1 MANIMNHGASS
12 IQGDFSESNSMKDD
26 REEFHGELDL
36 SLDLSLGRSIGKPKE
51 NRDKEKE
58 RPSLRKYPSENLQPC
73 LRKFALGNFHAS
85 VDKDGDDS
93 RDNGGIGIELSSG
106 RCLESWKNFQKDNKP
121 ASAPLLSRS
130 LSSAAIF
137 KETVPL
143 AIPHTGS
150 TTVKAAAWP
159 QSFNIVENEET
170 HKRILRTCSGGFV
183 PPATT
188 SVLHRQ
194 PSLDVL
200 FPDAKQDGVQSRM
213 QKEFLEKMKKREL
226 HAIRRQEA
234 KKKRGEK
241 QQKKARR
248 DEGKSYTQ
256 NRASL
261 LCPVSSST
269 IPSISA
275 IGNKWV
281 FNPDICIPHTN
292 QTQIDPK
299 DGGRDLLEAQR
310 SLQRDKDRVAKEIEP
325 RSDKE
330 KKAKKKEGGGSMD
343 PLPYDLGMETGIPS
357 KIGIADPNE
366 SSKCMDKQANGTTKS
381 NSPMTGGCA
390 TGEESKGPSQNEHKS
405 SGHNAGEVEA
415 TSLKSHPVYGET
427 PGVPPAPAVSVPP
440 MPYPFQM
447 PATNAQCMAMPVP
460 FSFPYMMPFYASS
473 TQTTGSEPSKCNGTS
488 VSNVVQ
494 PVSAHGFP
502 PIQAP
507 VPGTPPNWQQMPQ
520 AKVTVTPMP
529 GSVQVS
535 HVSRTSSG
543 RILGIPEQDNRS
555 SEGASSNDTNSQ
567 SSKSTEASYLSFQS
581 LSRVPSVNKAQGQI
595 LSFSE
600 GSTSNKLEP
609 AQCKQTV
616 EKVSCTTAKSASEM
630 PPIATSQERP
640 TEACCKT
647 SSPFVSDSNDSNQ
660 RSCINDTSAHSL
672 EGQTKQ
678 RTKNSINDT
687 LAQDSRSNLKSETTS
702 SQLTGDNASLPTWHW
717 VTTTGVGPNGIT
729 ISGILSSYSSSHVRI
744 VCICHG
750 TQMSP
755 AEFVQHAGSI
765 DVSNPERSIV
775 VNPIPV
781 KIAATLA
788 RG

>member
-1 MANIMNHGASS
+1 MNHGASS
-12 IQGDFSESNSMKDD
+12 IEGDFSDSNSMKDV

-106 RCLESWKNFQKDNKP
+106 RYLESWKNFQKDNKP
-121 ASAPLLSRS
+121 ASTPLLSRS
-130 LSSAAIF
+130 LSGAAIF

-143 AIPHTGS
+143 AIPCTGS
-150 TTVKAAAWP
+150 TTVKASAWP
-159 QSFNIVENEET
+159 QPFNIVENGET

-200 FPDAKQDGVQSRM
+200 FPDGKQDGVQSRM
-213 QKEFLEKMKKREL
+213 QKEILEKMKKREL

-261 LCPVSSST
+261 LFPVSSST

-275 IGNKWV
+275 MGNKWV
-281 FNPDICIPHTN
+281 FNPDISIPHTN

-299 DGGRDLLEAQR
+299 DVRRDLLEAQR
-310 SLQRDKDRVAKEIEP
+310 SLQRAKDRVAKEIEP

-357 KIGIADPNE
+357 KIGIADPDE
-366 SSKCMDKQANGTTKS
+366 SIKCMDKQANGTTKS
-381 NSPMTGGCA
+381 N
-390 TGEESKGPSQNEHKS
+390 GEESKGPSQNEHKS

-415 TSLKSHPVYGET
+415 TSLRSHPAYGET
-427 PGVPPAPAVSVPP
+427 PGVHPAPAVSIPP

-447 PATNAQCMAMPVP
+447 PATNGQCMPLPVA
-460 FSFPYMMPFYASS
+460 FSYPYMMSFYASS
-473 TQTTGSEPSKCNGTS
+473 TQTTGSEPLKCNGTS

-502 PIQAP
+502 RIQAS

-520 AKVTVTPMP
+520 AKVVTVTPMP

-543 RILGIPEQDNRS
+543 KILAIPEQDNRS
-555 SEGASSNDTNSQ
+555 SEGASSNDTKSQ
-567 SSKSTEASYLSFQS
+567 SSKSTEASYKSFQS
-581 LSRVPSVNKAQGQI
+581 LSRFPSVNKAQGQT

-600 GSTSNKLEP
+600 GSTSNKFEP
-609 AQCKQTV
+609 AHCKQTV
-616 EKVSCTTAKSASEM
+616 EKAPCTTAKLTSEM
-630 PPIATSQERP
+630 PPIATSQERS

-647 SSPFVSDSNDSNQ
+647 SSPFASESNDNNQ
-660 RSCINDTSAHSL
+660 HSCINDTSSHSL

-678 RTKNSINDT
+678 RTKKSINDT
-687 LAQDSRSNLKSETTS
+687 LAQDNSSSLKSETTS

-775 VNPIPV
+775 VNPTPV

>member
-1 MANIMNHGASS
+1 MNHGASS
-12 IQGDFSESNSMKDD
+12 IEGDFSDSNSMKDV

-106 RCLESWKNFQKDNKP
+106 RYLESWKNFQKDNKP
-121 ASAPLLSRS
+121 ASTPLLSRS

-150 TTVKAAAWP
+150 TTVKASAWP
-159 QSFNIVENEET
+159 QPFNIVENGET

-200 FPDAKQDGVQSRM
+200 FPDGKQDGVQSRM
-213 QKEFLEKMKKREL
+213 QKEILEKMKKREL

-261 LCPVSSST
+261 LFPVSSST

-275 IGNKWV
+275 MGNKWV
-281 FNPDICIPHTN
+281 FNPDISIPHTN

-299 DGGRDLLEAQR
+299 DVRRDLLEAQR
-310 SLQRDKDRVAKEIEP
+310 SLQRAKDRVAKEIEP

-357 KIGIADPNE
+357 KIGIADPDE
-366 SSKCMDKQANGTTKS
+366 SIKCMDKQANGTTKS
-381 NSPMTGGCA
+381 N
-390 TGEESKGPSQNEHKS
+390 GEESKGPSQNEHKS

-415 TSLKSHPVYGET
+415 TSLRSHPAYGET
-427 PGVPPAPAVSVPP
+427 PGVHPAPAVSVPP

-447 PATNAQCMAMPVP
+447 PATNGQCMPLPVA
-460 FSFPYMMPFYASS
+460 FSYPYMMSFYASS
-473 TQTTGSEPSKCNGTS
+473 TQTTGSEPLKCNGTS

-502 PIQAP
+502 RIQAS

-520 AKVTVTPMP
+520 AKVVTVTPMP

-543 RILGIPEQDNRS
+543 KILAIPEQDNRS
-555 SEGASSNDTNSQ
+555 SEGASSNDTKSQ
-567 SSKSTEASYLSFQS
+567 SSKSTEASYKSFQS
-581 LSRVPSVNKAQGQI
+581 LSRFPSVNKAQGQT

-600 GSTSNKLEP
+600 GSTSNKFEP
-609 AQCKQTV
+609 AHCKQTV
-616 EKVSCTTAKSASEM
+616 EKAPCTTAKLTSEM
-630 PPIATSQERP
+630 PPIATSQERS

-647 SSPFVSDSNDSNQ
+647 SSPFASESNDNNQ
-660 RSCINDTSAHSL
+660 HSCINDTSSHSL

-678 RTKNSINDT
+678 RTKKSINDT
-687 LAQDSRSNLKSETTS
+687 LAQDNSSSLKSETTS

-775 VNPIPV
+775 VNPTPV

>member
-1 MANIMNHGASS
+1 MANTMNHGVAS
-12 IQGDFSESNSMKDD
+12 IERDFSQSNSMKDG
-26 REEFHGELDL
+26 REELHAELDL
-36 SLDLSLGRSIGKPKE
+36 SLDLSLGGSIGKPKD
-51 NRDKEKE
+51 NRDNEKE

-73 LRKFALGNFHAS
+73 LRKFAAGNFHGL
-85 VDKDGDDS
+85 VDKERDDS

-106 RCLESWKNFQKDNKP
+106 RCLEIWKNLQKDNKP
-121 ASAPLLSRS
+121 ASAPPLSRS
-130 LSSAAIF
+130 LSSAATF
-137 KETVPL
+137 KEMVPL

-150 TTVKAAAWP
+150 TTVKAAGWP
-159 QSFNIVENEET
+159 QPFHIVQTGET
-170 HKRILRTCSGGFV
+170 HKRILRTCSGGLV

-200 FPDAKQDGVQSRM
+200 FPDRKQDGAQSIM
-213 QKEFLEKMKKREL
+213 QKEIFEQMKKREL
-226 HAIRRQEA
+226 HAMRRQEA
-234 KKKRGEK
+234 RKKRGEK

-261 LCPVSSST
+261 LFPVSSTS

-275 IGNKWV
+275 MGNKWV
-281 FNPDICIPHTN
+281 FNPETSIPPTN

-310 SLQRDKDRVAKEIEP
+310 SFQRGKDRAAKEIEP
-325 RSDKE
+325 RSEKE
-330 KKAKKKEGGGSMD
+330 NKLKKKEGRGSMD
-343 PLPYDLGMETGIPS
+343 PLPCDLGMETDTPS
-357 KIGIADPNE
+357 KIGFADPAE
-366 SSKCMDKQANGTTKS
+366 SSKCMDRQASDTTKS
-381 NSPMTGGCA
+381 NSPITGDCG
-390 TGEESKGPSQNEHKS
+390 TGEESKEPSQNEHKS
-405 SGHNAGEVEA
+405 SGRNVEEIEA
-415 TSLKSHPVYGET
+415 TSLKSHPAYGEI
-427 PGVPPAPAVSVPP
+427 PGAYPAPAFSVLP
-440 MPYPFQM
+440 MPYPCQM
-447 PATNAQCMAMPVP
+447 PAANAQCMPLPMP
-460 FSFPYMMPFYASS
+460 FSFPYMLPFWAPS
-473 TQTTGSEPSKCNGTS
+473 TQTTASEPSKCNGS
-488 VSNVVQ
+488 PVSNVIQ

-507 VPGTPPNWQQMPQ
+507 GPGTPPNWQQMPQ
-520 AKVTVTPMP
+520 AKVTVTTMP
-529 GSVQVS
+529 GSVQVP
-535 HVSRTSSG
+535 HASRTSSG
-543 RILGIPEQDNRS
+543 RILAIPEQDSRS
-555 SEGASSNDTNSQ
+555 SEGASCNETKSQ
-567 SSKSTEASYLSFQS
+567 SSKSTELSYKGFQS
-581 LSRVPSVNKAQGQI
+581 LSRVPSVNKGQGHI

-600 GSTSNKLEP
+600 GSTSSKLET

-616 EKVSCTTAKSASEM
+616 EKVPCTTARSASEM
-630 PPIATSQERP
+630 PPTAISQEKA
-640 TEACCKT
+640 TEARCKT
-647 SSPFVSDSNDSNQ
+647 SSPFVSDSNDNNQ
-660 RSCINDTSAHSL
+660 HSCINGSSAHSL

-678 RTKNSINDT
+678 ITIKSTHDT
-687 LAQDSRSNLKSETTS
+687 LAQDNSSNLKSGTTS
-702 SQLTGDNASLPTWHW
+702 SQLVGDNASIPNFHW

-729 ISGILSSYSSSHVRI
+729 ISGILSSYSSSQVKI

-781 KIAATLA
+781 KIAATSA

>member
-1 MANIMNHGASS
+1 MNHGASS
-12 IQGDFSESNSMKDD
+12 IEGDFSDSNSMKDV

-36 SLDLSLGRSIGKPKE
+36 SLDLSLGRSVGKPKE

-106 RCLESWKNFQKDNKP
+106 RYLESWKNFQKDNKP
-121 ASAPLLSRS
+121 ASTPLLSRS
-130 LSSAAIF
+130 LSGAAIF
-137 KETVPL
+137 KETMPL
-143 AIPHTGS
+143 AIPRTGS
-150 TTVKAAAWP
+150 TTVKASAWP
-159 QSFNIVENEET
+159 QPFNIVENGET

-200 FPDAKQDGVQSRM
+200 FPDGKQDGVQSRM
-213 QKEFLEKMKKREL
+213 QKEILEKMKKREL

-256 NRASL
+256 SRASL
-261 LCPVSSST
+261 LFPVSSST

-275 IGNKWV
+275 MGNKWV
-281 FNPDICIPHTN
+281 FNPDISIPHTN

-299 DGGRDLLEAQR
+299 DVRRDLLEAQR
-310 SLQRDKDRVAKEIEP
+310 TLQRAKDRVAKEIEP

-357 KIGIADPNE
+357 KIGIADPDE
-366 SSKCMDKQANGTTKS
+366 SIKCMDKQANGTTKS
-381 NSPMTGGCA
+381 N
-390 TGEESKGPSQNEHKS
+390 GEESKGPSQNEHKS

-415 TSLKSHPVYGET
+415 TSLRSHPAYGET
-427 PGVPPAPAVSVPP
+427 PGVHPAPAVSIPP

-447 PATNAQCMAMPVP
+447 PATNGQCMPLPVA
-460 FSFPYMMPFYASS
+460 FSYPYMMSFYASS
-473 TQTTGSEPSKCNGTS
+473 TQTTGSEPLKCNGTS

-502 PIQAP
+502 PIQAS

-520 AKVTVTPMP
+520 AKVVTVTPMP

-543 RILGIPEQDNRS
+543 RILAIPEQDNRS
-555 SEGASSNDTNSQ
+555 SEGASSNDTKSQ
-567 SSKSTEASYLSFQS
+567 SSKSTEASYKSFQS
-581 LSRVPSVNKAQGQI
+581 LSRFPSVNKAQGQT

-600 GSTSNKLEP
+600 GSTSNKFEP
-609 AQCKQTV
+609 AHCKQTV
-616 EKVSCTTAKSASEM
+616 EKAPCTTAKLTSEM
-630 PPIATSQERP
+630 PPIATSQERS

-647 SSPFVSDSNDSNQ
+647 SSPFASESNDNNQ
-660 RSCINDTSAHSL
+660 HSCINDTSSHSL

-678 RTKNSINDT
+678 RTKKSISDT
-687 LAQDSRSNLKSETTS
+687 LAQDNSSSLKSETTS

-781 KIAATLA
+781 KIAASLA

>member
-1 MANIMNHGASS
+1 MNHGASS
-12 IQGDFSESNSMKDD
+12 IEGDFSDSNSMKDV

-106 RCLESWKNFQKDNKP
+106 RYLESWKNFQKDNKP
-121 ASAPLLSRS
+121 ASTPLLSRS
-130 LSSAAIF
+130 LSGAAIF

-143 AIPHTGS
+143 AIPCTGS
-150 TTVKAAAWP
+150 TTVKASAWP
-159 QSFNIVENEET
+159 QPFNIVENGET

-200 FPDAKQDGVQSRM
+200 FPDGKQDGVQSRM
-213 QKEFLEKMKKREL
+213 QKEILEKMKKREL

-261 LCPVSSST
+261 LFPVSSST

-275 IGNKWV
+275 MGNKWV
-281 FNPDICIPHTN
+281 FNPDISIPHTN

-299 DGGRDLLEAQR
+299 DVRRDLLEAQR
-310 SLQRDKDRVAKEIEP
+310 SLQRAKDRVAKEIEP

-357 KIGIADPNE
+357 KIGIADPDE
-366 SSKCMDKQANGTTKS
+366 SIKCMDKQANGTTKS
-381 NSPMTGGCA
+381 N
-390 TGEESKGPSQNEHKS
+390 GEESKGPSQNEHKS

-415 TSLKSHPVYGET
+415 TSLRSHPAYGET
-427 PGVPPAPAVSVPP
+427 PGVHPAPAVSIPP

-447 PATNAQCMAMPVP
+447 PATNGQCMPLPVA
-460 FSFPYMMPFYASS
+460 FSYPYMMSFYASS
-473 TQTTGSEPSKCNGTS
+473 TQTTGSEPLKCNGTS

-502 PIQAP
+502 RIQAS

-520 AKVTVTPMP
+520 AKVVTVTPMP

-543 RILGIPEQDNRS
+543 KILAIPEQDNRS
-555 SEGASSNDTNSQ
+555 SEGASSNDTKSQ
-567 SSKSTEASYLSFQS
+567 SSKSTEASYKSFQS
-581 LSRVPSVNKAQGQI
+581 LSRFPSVNKAQGQT

-600 GSTSNKLEP
+600 GSTSNKFEP
-609 AQCKQTV
+609 AHCKQTV
-616 EKVSCTTAKSASEM
+616 EKAPCTTAKLTSEM
-630 PPIATSQERP
+630 PPIATSQERS

-647 SSPFVSDSNDSNQ
+647 SSPFASESNDNNQ
-660 RSCINDTSAHSL
+660 HSCINDTSSHSL

-678 RTKNSINDT
+678 RTKKSINDT
-687 LAQDSRSNLKSETTS
+687 LAQDNSSSLKSETTS

-781 KIAATLA
+781 KIAASLA